1 MAVVQK
7 EYALCARI
15 ANRNGEIQIMN
26 NLTVSS
32 DNNHNGI
39 INGLRKNL
47 SIVLKG
53 KETVINDL
61 IISILAGVN
70 VLIEDVPG
78 VGKTTLAKG
87 LAKSINAGFRR
98 IQFTPDLLPA
108 DILGS
113 SIYNPKEGLFHFKEG
128 PIFTNIL
135 LADEINRASPRT
147 QSSLLEAM
155 SEKQVTIDG
164 VSYPLSSFFMVIA
177 TQNPIEFHGTYPLPE
192 AQLDRFG
199 ISLEIGYP
207 DTENEIEV
215 FYSQNNIHPLE
226 SLEPAADLNNMLHLQ
241 EQVKKITVT
250 KPVAQYIVKIA
261 ESSRKNSDLKL
272 GISTRGALLMYRLV
286 QAKAFTEGREYATPD
301 DVKSMAVK
309 VLAHRIVPDTKARY
323 SGITKKQIIED
334 IIAKEPVPV

>member
-1 MAVVQK
+1 LN
-7 EYALCARI
+7 YALCARI
-15 ANRNGEIQIMN
+15 VFTDGEIESMQN
-26 NLTVSS
+26 NTTNSNETSLKII
-32 DNNHNGI
+32 DN
-39 INGLRKNL
+39 LRKNL
-47 SIVLKG
+47 AIVIKG
-53 KETVINDL
+53 KDSVINDIL
-61 IISILAGVN
+61 IALLSGVN
-70 VLIEDVPG
+70 TLIEDVPG

-87 LAKSINAGFRR
+87 LAKCINAEFRR

-113 SIYNPKEGLFHFKEG
+113 SIYNPKEGLFHFREG

-164 VSYPLSSFFMVIA
+164 KTYPLSSFFMVIA

-199 ISLEIGYP
+199 ISIEIGYP
-207 DTENEIEV
+207 DAEHEMEV
-215 FYSQNNIHPLE
+215 FYSQNTTHPLD
-226 SLEPAADLNNMLHLQ
+226 SLESVADLKDMINLQ
-241 EQVKKITVT
+241 EQVKLVTVS
-250 KPVAQYIVKIA
+250 KPVAKYIIKIA
-261 ESSRKNSDLKL
+261 EASRNNPDLKL

-286 QAKAFTEGREYATPD
+286 QAKAFLEGRTYATPD
-301 DVKSMAVK
+301 DVKAMAVK
-309 VLAHRIVPDTKARY
+309 ALAHRIVPDTKARY

-334 IIAKEPVPV
+334 IIAKEPVPT

>member
-1 MAVVQK
+1 
-7 EYALCARI
+7 
-15 ANRNGEIQIMN
+15 MN
-26 NLTVSS
+26 NTPANKS
-32 DNNHNGI
+32 D
-39 INGLRKNL
+39 KNL
-47 SIVLKG
+47 SIIGSLKKNLAIVLKG
-53 KETVINDL
+53 KDSVIDDL
-61 IISILAGVN
+61 VVSILAGVN

-87 LAKSINAGFRR
+87 LAKSISAGFRR

-128 PIFTNIL
+128 PVFTNIL

-207 DTENEIEV
+207 DAENEIEV
-215 FYSQNNIHPLE
+215 FYSQNTAHPLE
-226 SLEPAADLNNMLHLQ
+226 SLEPAADLENMIHLQ
-241 EQVKKITVT
+241 EQVKKIKVS

-261 ESSRKNSDLKL
+261 ESSRKHPDLKL

-286 QAKAFTEGREYATPD
+286 QSKAFTEGREFATPD

-334 IIAKEPVPV
+334 IIAKEPVPT